1 MQTETE
7 NAETEHEWAVTD
19 SQGHAMQ
26 CLLCEKNIYFGDESW
41 DSIDAPC
48 PGRKGVA

>member
-26 CLLCEKNIYFGDESW
+26 CLRCEKNIYDYARENPPPVHG
-41 DSIDAPC
+41 A
-48 PGRKGVA
+48 G